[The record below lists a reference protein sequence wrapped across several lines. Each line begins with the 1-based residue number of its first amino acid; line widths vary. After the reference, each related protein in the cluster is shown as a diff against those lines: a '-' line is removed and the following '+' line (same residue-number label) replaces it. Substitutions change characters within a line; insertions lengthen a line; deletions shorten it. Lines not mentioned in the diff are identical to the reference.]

1 MNYDNNLNPNDTISS
16 LDKGMTS
23 GGGVGK
29 QENPAAAEAVY
40 SCDGGSTPYFSGG
53 GIGDLCVVYL

>member
-16 LDKGMTS
+16 LDKGMAS

-29 QENPAAAEAVY
+29 QENPR
-40 SCDGGSTPYFSGG
+40 
-53 GIGDLCVVYL
+53 